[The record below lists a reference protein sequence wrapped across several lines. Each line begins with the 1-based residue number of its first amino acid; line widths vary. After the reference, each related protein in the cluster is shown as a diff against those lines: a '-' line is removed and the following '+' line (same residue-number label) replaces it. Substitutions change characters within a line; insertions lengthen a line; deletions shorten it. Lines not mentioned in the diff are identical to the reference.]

1 MIYLQGFTLL
11 EVLISLMLFSLLLLG
26 FEEMQ
31 IVSLQD
37 TRAANYFYLASQQ
50 LHVITERL
58 YLLSSENELPE
69 QMFQWNKQNQAVLPA
84 GRGILL
90 GHYPNYKIMVN
101 WGNFNKKCDMIY
113 LGQTGCISKN
123 IHL

>member
-1 MIYLQGFTLL
+1 MFYLQGFTLL

-31 IVSLQD
+31 IVTLQD

-58 YLLSSENELPE
+58 YLLSSDNGLTE
-69 QMFQWNKQNQAVLPA
+69 QISQWNKQNKDVLPA
-84 GRGILL
+84 GKGVVL
-90 GHYPNYKIMVN
+90 GHYPNYKIIIY
-101 WGNFNKKCDMIY
+101 WGNFNKKCDMID
-113 LGQTGCISKN
+113 LGQTGCLSKN